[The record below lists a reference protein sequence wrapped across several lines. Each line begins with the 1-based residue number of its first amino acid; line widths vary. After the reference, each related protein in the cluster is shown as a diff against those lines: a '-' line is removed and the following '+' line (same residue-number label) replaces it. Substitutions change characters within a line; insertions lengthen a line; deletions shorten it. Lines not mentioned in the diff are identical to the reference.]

1 VSARLARTGTV
12 PHVGAKIAGG
22 TARLEAMNISE
33 RTIKRLGE
41 VITGDKKL
49 SAYRTGP
56 QLVSFFNDLG
66 FNDQYGQ
73 GFGSRWAFTEQRI
86 RDWNNTPALR
96 KIILAA
102 FDPRD
107 FMGATIFD
115 QETGDRLSANIEAAV
130 SYLNDFLA
138 FDGYEV
144 VKSGRVYAVAD
155 RQRGEVLL
163 DVKLEPD
170 HLSHA
175 FIIEQVDK
183 CRTKIAGGD
192 FDGSITNARS
202 LVEAVLTA
210 IEAEFD
216 PTPAD
221 YDGDL
226 PRLYKRVSKHLNLSE
241 EGSQVVDDNL
251 KQIMRGFVN
260 IVGGIAGIS
269 NKMSDRHARKYKPA
283 AHHAVLIA
291 NSAMTL
297 CSFVFD
303 TLEYQRAKAHKG

>member
-1 VSARLARTGTV
+1 M
-12 PHVGAKIAGG
+12 KI
-22 TARLEAMNISE
+22 TE

-41 VITGDKKL
+41 LITGDRQL
-49 SAYRTGP
+49 SRYRTGP
-56 QLVSFFNDLG
+56 QLVRFFNDLG

-73 GFGSRWAFTEQRI
+73 GFGSRWAYTEDRI
-86 RDWNNTPALR
+86 RDWNDTPDLR

-107 FMGATIFD
+107 FMDAVAVD
-115 QETGDRLSANIEAAV
+115 QQSGIRHPVNIETAV

-144 VKSGRVYAVAD
+144 VKNGRTYAITD
-155 RQRGEVLL
+155 RHRGEVLL
-163 DVKLEPD
+163 DVMLEPD

-175 FIIEQVDK
+175 FIVEQVAK
-183 CRTKIAGGD
+183 CRNKIATSD
-192 FDGSITNARS
+192 FDGAITNARS
-202 LVEAVLTA
+202 LVEGVLTA
-210 IEAEFD
+210 IEGEFD
-216 PTPAD
+216 PAPAD

-226 PRLYKRVSKHLNLSE
+226 QRLYKRVSKHLKLSE

-260 IVGGIAGIS
+260 IISGIAGIS
-269 NKMSDRHARKYKPA
+269 NKMGDRHVRKYKPA
-283 AHHAVLIA
+283 AHHSALIV

-303 TLEYQRAKAHKG
+303 TMEYQKAKSLLD

>member
-1 VSARLARTGTV
+1 
-12 PHVGAKIAGG
+12 
-22 TARLEAMNISE
+22 
-33 RTIKRLGE
+33 
-41 VITGDKKL
+41 
-49 SAYRTGP
+49 
-56 QLVSFFNDLG
+56 
-66 FNDQYGQ
+66 
-73 GFGSRWAFTEQRI
+73 
-86 RDWNNTPALR
+86 
-96 KIILAA
+96 
-102 FDPRD
+102 
-107 FMGATIFD
+107 MGATIFD
-115 QETGDRLSANIEAAV
+115 RETGEQLPVSIEAAV
-130 SYLNDFLA
+130 AYLNDFLA

-144 VKSGRVYAVAD
+144 VKNGRVYVVAD

-175 FIIEQVDK
+175 FIVEQVDK
-183 CRTKIAGGD
+183 CRTKISTGD
-192 FDGSITNARS
+192 FDGAITNARS

-216 PTPAD
+216 SAPAD

-226 PRLYKRVSKHLNLSE
+226 QRLYKRVSKHLNLSD
-241 EGSQVVDDNL
+241 EGSQIVDDNL

-269 NKMSDRHARKYKPA
+269 NKMGDRHARKYKPS

-297 CSFVFD
+297 CSFVFA
-303 TLEYQRAKAHKG
+303 TLEYQRAKSGI

>member
-1 VSARLARTGTV
+1 M
-12 PHVGAKIAGG
+12 KI
-22 TARLEAMNISE
+22 TE

-41 VITGDKKL
+41 LITGDGQL
-49 SAYRTGP
+49 SRYRTGP
-56 QLVSFFNDLG
+56 QLVRFFNDLG

-73 GFGSRWAFTEQRI
+73 GFGSRWAYAEDRI
-86 RDWNNTPALR
+86 RDWNDTPDLR
-96 KIILAA
+96 KIMLAA

-107 FMGATIFD
+107 FMDAIVID
-115 QETGDRLSANIEAAV
+115 RQTGNRHPANIETAV

-138 FDGYEV
+138 YDGYEV
-144 VKSGRVYAVAD
+144 VKNGRTYAIAD

-163 DVKLEPD
+163 DVMLEPE

-175 FIIEQVDK
+175 FIVEQVAK
-183 CRTKIAGGD
+183 CRTKIATSD
-192 FDGSITNARS
+192 FDGAITNARS
-202 LVEAVLTA
+202 LVEGVLIA

-216 PTPAD
+216 PEPSD

-226 PRLYKRVSKHLNLSE
+226 QRLYKRVSKHLNLSE

-260 IVGGIAGIS
+260 IIGGIAGIS
-269 NKMSDRHARKYKPA
+269 NKMGDRHARKYKPA
-283 AHHAVLIA
+283 AHHSILIV

-297 CSFVFD
+297 CSFTFE
-303 TLEYQRAKAHKG
+303 TLEYQRSRPKST

>member
-1 VSARLARTGTV
+1 M
-12 PHVGAKIAGG
+12 K
-22 TARLEAMNISE
+22 ISE

-41 VITGDKKL
+41 LITGDKKL
-49 SAYRTGP
+49 SPYRSGP
-56 QLVSFFNDLG
+56 QLVRFFNELG

-73 GFGSRWAFTEQRI
+73 GFGSRWAYAEERI
-86 RDWNNTPALR
+86 RSWNDTPDLR
-96 KIILAA
+96 KIVLAA

-107 FMGATIFD
+107 FMDATVFD
-115 QETGDRLSANIEAAV
+115 QETGEHSPMNIEAAA

-144 VKSGRVYAVAD
+144 VRNGRAYAVAD

-163 DVKLEPD
+163 DVRLEPD

-175 FIIEQVDK
+175 FIVEQVDK
-183 CRTKIAGGD
+183 CRTKIVTGD
-192 FDGSITNARS
+192 FDGAITNARS

-210 IEAEFD
+210 IEGEFEAA
-216 PTPAD
+216 PAD

-226 PRLYKRVSKHLNLSE
+226 QRLYKRVSKHLNLSE

-260 IVGGIAGIS
+260 IVSGIAGIS
-269 NKMSDRHARKYKPA
+269 NKMGDRHARKYKPA
-283 AHHAVLIA
+283 AHHAVLIV

-303 TLEYQRAKAHKG
+303 TLEYQKARSGKE

>member
-1 VSARLARTGTV
+1 M
-12 PHVGAKIAGG
+12 K
-22 TARLEAMNISE
+22 ISE

-49 SAYRTGP
+49 SPYRSGP
-56 QLVSFFNDLG
+56 QLVRFFNDLG
-66 FNDQYGQ
+66 FNEQYGQ
-73 GFGSRWAFTEQRI
+73 GFGSRWAFAEACI
-86 RDWNNTPALR
+86 REWNGRAELK
-96 KIILAA
+96 KIVTSS

-107 FMGATIFD
+107 FMGAAVYD
-115 QETGDRLSANIEAAV
+115 PATGRQNAISVEDAV
-130 SYLNDFLA
+130 AYLNEFLT

-144 VKSGRVYAVAD
+144 VKNGRIYAVAD

-163 DVKLEPD
+163 DVKLKPD

-175 FIIEQVDK
+175 FIVEQVDK
-183 CRTKIAGGD
+183 CRTKIATSD
-192 FDGSITNARS
+192 FDGAITNARS

-210 IEAEFD
+210 VEGEFD
-216 PTPAD
+216 PAPAE

-226 PRLYKRVSKHLNLSE
+226 QRLYKRVSKLLNLSE
-241 EGSQVVDDNL
+241 EGSQIIDDNL

-269 NKMSDRHARKYKPA
+269 NKMGDRHARKYKPA
-283 AHHAVLIA
+283 AHHAVLIV

-303 TLEYQRAKAHKG
+303 TLEYQRSRLPPGGI